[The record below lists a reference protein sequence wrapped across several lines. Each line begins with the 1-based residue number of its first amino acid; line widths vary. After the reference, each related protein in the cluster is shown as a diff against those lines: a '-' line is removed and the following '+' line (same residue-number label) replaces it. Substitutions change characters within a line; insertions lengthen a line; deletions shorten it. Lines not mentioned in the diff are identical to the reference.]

1 MSFHEIAITIR
12 AVNRA
17 SHEFARVGAD
27 AESMATRIRSAASA
41 ISGFGAMTSVIGH
54 VGHQFGILSE
64 EQAKVITQTGY
75 LITVFGMF
83 LRTTWGVAAAQK
95 VYTAATMI
103 STKVTWVFNAAVAM
117 KIALLT
123 LGVGLIVATAAY
135 MAWLASTTRDA
146 AEAQI
151 EYNES
156 LRYRERAGA
165 RRAEEEQYERI
176 TRRGGY
182 L

>member
-1 MSFHEIAITIR
+1 MSFSEIAITVR

-17 SHEFARVGAD
+17 SHEFSRVATD
-27 AESMATRIRSAASA
+27 AESMTTRIRS
-41 ISGFGAMTSVIGH
+41 FGAAVSGLGATTSVIGH
-54 VGHQFGILSE
+54 LGRQFGLLSD
-64 EQAKVITQTGY
+64 EQAKAITSTGY

-83 LRTTWGVAAAQK
+83 MRTTWGVAAAQK
-95 VYTAATMI
+95 VYTVATMI
-103 STKVTWVFNAAVAM
+103 SAKVTWVFNAALAM

-146 AEAQI
+146 AEAQM

-156 LRYRERAGA
+156 LRHRERAGA
-165 RRAEEEQYERI
+165 RRVEEEQYERI

-182 L
+182 V

>member
-1 MSFHEIAITIR
+1 MSFHEISIMIR

-17 SHEFARVGAD
+17 SHEFGRVSSD
-27 AESMATRIRSAASA
+27 AESMAARIRSAGTA
-41 ISGFGAMTSVIGH
+41 IAGLGATTRVIA
-54 VGHQFGILSE
+54 VLGHQFGLLTAEQEKFLGSLSY
-64 EQAKVITQTGY
+64 VITA
-75 LITVFGMF
+75 FGIFM
-83 LRTTWGVAAAQK
+83 RSSWGVAVAQK
-95 VYTAATMI
+95 VYAVATMFAA
-103 STKVTWVFNAAVAM
+103 KVTWVFNAAVAM

-146 AEAQI
+146 AEAQM

-156 LRYRERAGA
+156 LRYREKVGS